1 VIGVFVLGLLMFSE
15 KHEANAG
22 LQEKTGEI
30 VCDF

>member
-1 VIGVFVLGLLMFSE
+1 LLMFSE